1 MTSAPEHLELA
12 AEFPP
17 ASREQWRE
25 LVAGVLAKAGK
36 HPDGPAELELTT
48 TTYDDI
54 IVEPLY
60 TKASGDG
67 ADVAGLPGLPPFV
80 RGANPEGRVSTG
92 WDVRGGYA
100 DADPAAVNED
110 LLADLENGVSSAW
123 LAVGADGVPVER
135 LPDAL
140 SGVLLDLAPVVLSP
154 GADYRAAGAALGEL
168 YSANQIPDSAV
179 RAGFGVDPI
188 ALLSAGAEAD
198 IEDAAAFA
206 AGIAERY
213 PAARAVSVD
222 ATPYHDAGGSDAQ
235 ELGLSIAAGV
245 AYLRA
250 LTAAGLDASTAA
262 ATMEFRYAATA
273 DQFST
278 IAKFRAARRLWS
290 RVCEASDAGE
300 QPQRQHAVTSA
311 AMMTERDPWVN
322 MVRGTIACFGA
333 GVGGADAVTVR
344 PFDAAIGISD
354 AFARR
359 IARNTQS
366 ILLEESKLAGVID
379 PAGGSAYVETLTE
392 QQAQRAWEVFTGIE
406 RSGGIVAALASGAV
420 AAQLA
425 RTWARRSENIARRHD
440 PITGVSEFPDL
451 DEKPLTR
458 KPLPATRATGG
469 LPKRRYAAAYEQLR
483 TRADRHLEAHGERPT
498 AFLAT
503 LGPIAAH
510 TARAAFARNLYAA
523 GGIRSVDAGATEST
537 AQVVEAFTASGA
549 KLACVCGA
557 DKAYAEQLA
566 EVVAALKEAGA
577 GAVVVAGK
585 PKDDGGADGLVY
597 VGCDAIAAL
606 EEAFQTLEVA

>member
-12 AEFPP
+12 AEFPS

-25 LVAGVLAKAGK
+25 LVAGVLAKSGK

-48 TTYDDI
+48 TTYDGI
-54 IVEPLY
+54 TVEPLY
-60 TKASGDG
+60 TEGPEN
-67 ADVAGLPGLPPFV
+67 AGLPGLPPFV
-80 RGANPEGRVSTG
+80 RGADPDGSVRTG
-92 WDVRGGYA
+92 WDVRGGYT

-110 LLADLENGVSSAW
+110 LLTDLENGVGSVW
-123 LAVGADGVPVER
+123 LAVGADGVPVEQ
-135 LPDAL
+135 LSAAL

-154 GADYRAAGAALGEL
+154 GADYRAAGAEL
-168 YSANQIPDSAV
+168 SKAYADKQIPDSEV
-179 RAGFGVDPI
+179 CAGFGIDPI
-188 ALLSAGAEAD
+188 GLLSAGAAAD
-198 IEDAAAFA
+198 LDDAAAFA
-206 AGIAERY
+206 AELAERY
-213 PAARAVSVD
+213 PAAHAVNVD

-262 ATMEFRYAATA
+262 STMEFRYAATA

-278 IAKFRAARRLWS
+278 IAKLRAARRLWA

-333 GVGGADAVTVR
+333 GIGGADAVTVR
-344 PFDAAIGISD
+344 PFDAAIGVSD

-359 IARNTQS
+359 VARNTQS

-392 QQAQRAWEVFTGIE
+392 QLAQRAWQVFTDIE
-406 RSGGIVAALASGAV
+406 RSGGIVGALESGAV
-420 AAQLA
+420 AEQLA
-425 RTWARRSENIARRHD
+425 ATWAKRSENIAHRRD

-451 DEKPLTR
+451 DEKPLVR
-458 KPLPATRATGG
+458 KPLPATHANGG
-469 LPKRRYAAAYEQLR
+469 LPKRRYAGAFEQLR
-483 TRADRHLEAHGERPT
+483 TRADRHLEAHGELPT

-510 TARAAFARNLYAA
+510 TARASFARNLYAA
-523 GGIRSVDAGATEST
+523 GGIRSVDAGPTEST

-549 KLACVCGA
+549 KLACVCGT
-557 DKAYAEQLA
+557 DKAYAEQLR
-566 EVVAALKEAGA
+566 EVVAALREAGA
-577 GAVVVAGK
+577 SAVVVAGK
-585 PKDDGGADGLVY
+585 PADDGGADGAVFT
-597 VGCDAIAAL
+597 GCDAVAAVTEAL
-606 EEAFQTLEVA
+606 ETLEVA